1 MKSKGVK
8 VKVGC
13 NIRKYRE
20 KSGLT
25 QKQLASKLDVTN
37 SSVSNWE
44 QGLNNP
50 PADMIADIC
59 EALNV
64 SASELLG
71 IRLAVNELSV
81 EEKRVIKEY
90 RTKVSMQHAV
100 KVLLGIE
107 KV

>member
-1 MKSKGVK
+1 MKSN
-8 VKVGC
+8 VGD

-20 KSGLT
+20 MNCLS
-25 QKQLASKLDVTN
+25 QKQLANKLGISN
-37 SSVSNWE
+37 SRVSNWE
-44 QGLNNP
+44 QGANNP

-71 IRLAVNELSV
+71 VKLSADELSLD
-81 EEKRVIKEY
+81 ERKVIKEY
-90 RTKVSMQHAV
+90 REKVAMQHAV

-107 KV
+107 TV

>member
-1 MKSKGVK
+1 MKKN
-8 VKVGC
+8 VGD

-20 KSGLT
+20 MSHLS
-25 QKQLASKLDVTN
+25 QKQLASKLGITN
-37 SSVSNWE
+37 SRVSNWE
-44 QGLNNP
+44 QGANNP

-71 IRLAVNELSV
+71 VKLAADELSV
-81 EEKRVIKEY
+81 DERKVIKEY
-90 RTKVSMQHAV
+90 RIKTSMQHAV

-107 KV
+107 TV